1 MATKIREEMMRD
13 NWPEVTEAELQEWLD
28 TKSPDY
34 LLNSEWMVGLAVKD
48 RRTGETIA
56 IQEEQGMTKG
66 GRCFVHPDYLRQVRG
81 E

>member
-1 MATKIREEMMRD
+1 MTHDK
-13 NWPEVTEAELQEWLD
+13 WPEVTEAELQEWLD

-34 LLNSEWMVGLAVKD
+34 LLNSEWTIGLAVTD

-56 IQEEQGMTKG
+56 IQEEQGMKKH
-66 GRCFVHPDYLRQVRG
+66 GRCFVHPNYLTQVRG